1 MWCMVFSS
9 LFFIFIFL
17 PVSVAA
23 YYLLPRNWRNFCLL
37 VFSLVFYAW
46 GEPVYVFL
54 MLFTVGFDYLIGFLL
69 ERFTAHPA
77 IRRAVLIF
85 GISVNLGL
93 LAYFKYAA
101 LLVSTINSFLS
112 VSIPVPDV
120 ALPIGIS
127 FYTFESLSYAI
138 DIYRGEAPPQK
149 SLIDFGT
156 YVSFFPH
163 LVSGPIIQY
172 GEMQAQLQGR
182 TESMEQIT
190 DGALRFLHG
199 LFKKVLLANNLALIA
214 DKVQYF
220 GNPTA
225 LSAWLGALAFTF
237 QIYFDFAGYTDM
249 AIGLGRMFGFTLPE
263 NFNMPYSSQ
272 SASEFWRRWHMTLGR
287 WFRDYLYIPLGGNRC
302 SAIKL
307 VRNLAVVWVLT
318 GFWHGASWNF
328 AVWGAYWGF
337 LIICEKLFLQNWLE
351 KIPVFFRWFYAFL
364 AAVIG
369 WVFFSYTDIRQAC
382 GMVAAMFGFSGG
394 VDSLGLYTL
403 MTGWPILLL
412 AAFFCTPYPAKI
424 LQWLDRKGRTGLAV
438 RCAGMTVL
446 FLLSV
451 AALVDNS
458 YNPFLYFRF

>member
-1 MWCMVFSS
+1 MLFSS

-17 PVSVAA
+17 PVSLAA
-23 YYLLPRNWRNFCLL
+23 YYLLPRKWRNLCLFA
-37 VFSLVFYAW
+37 FSLVFYAW

-54 MLFTVGFDYLIGFLL
+54 MLFTAVFDYAVGTLL
-69 ERFTAHPA
+69 ERFAGRPGP
-77 IRRAVLIF
+77 RRAVLVF
-85 GISVNLGL
+85 GICVNLGM

-101 LLVSTINSFLS
+101 LFVSTVNSAFS
-112 VSIPVPDV
+112 FSIPVPAA

-138 DIYRGEAPPQK
+138 DIYRGEAPAQK

-163 LVSGPIIQY
+163 LISGPIIQY
-172 GEMQAQLQGR
+172 KEMQAQLRGR
-182 TESMEQIT
+182 TESMEHVT
-190 DGALRFLHG
+190 EGALRFLHG

-220 GNPTA
+220 GHPSA

-237 QIYFDFAGYTDM
+237 QIYFDFSGYTDM
-249 AIGLGRMFGFTLPE
+249 AIGLGRMFGFILPE
-263 NFNMPYSSQ
+263 NFNLPYSSR
-272 SASEFWRRWHMTLGR
+272 SASDFWRRWHMTLGR

-302 SAIKL
+302 STVKL

-318 GFWHGASWNF
+318 GFWHGSSWNF

-337 LIICEKLFLQNWLE
+337 LIICEKLFLQKWLDR
-351 KIPVFFRWFYAFL
+351 IPVFFQWLYAFL
-364 AAVIG
+364 AAVVG
-369 WVFFSYTDIRQAC
+369 WVFFSYTDLRAAC
-382 GMVAAMFGFSGG
+382 GVVAAMFGFSGG
-394 VDSLGLYTL
+394 TDSLGVYALI
-403 MTGWPILLL
+403 TGAPILLL
-412 AAFFCTPYPAKI
+412 AALFCTPYPAR
-424 LQWLDRKGRTGLAV
+424 LLGWLDRKGRTGLAL
-438 RCAGMTVL
+438 RSAGMTVL
-446 FLLSV
+446 FLLSI